1 MGVIYLDHAATT
13 PVHPEVLEAMLP
25 YLREVHGNPSSV
37 HAAGRAA
44 RSAVDGARDA
54 LAGALSC
61 APRELVFTGSG
72 TEADNLAVRGT
83 LERHGA
89 ERGRHLVVSAVEHDA
104 VIDTA

>member
-13 PVHPEVLEAMLP
+13 PVHPAVLDAMLP

-44 RSAVDGARDA
+44 RNAVDGARDTLAAA
-54 LAGALSC
+54 LGC
-61 APRELVFTGSG
+61 APRELIFTGSG

-83 LERHGA
+83 LERFA
-89 ERGRHLVVSAVEHDA
+89 VERGRHIVVSAIEHDA
-104 VIDTA
+104 VLTTA